1 MYCTGRAP
9 TPMKTISIFL
19 GNGHGPHTVGL
30 NLEPADAH
38 SSIVS
43 AHRPPPVTPKKP
55 LDLPTNIRHSSLPA
69 TSNYFPIHSRLA
81 RRQTYAQQSRPR
93 HIAQP
98 ARKDEVAQ
106 PASLERP
113 VSPVYE
119 RPVPCVQQLSCRRR
133 QGCCG
138 ILCVAAP
145 MKCSTGRR
153 RRHDKRGAFHVRV
166 TTLLT

>member
-1 MYCTGRAP
+1 MLAGHTHSWRKPQYRSAAPIRLHNFGLKRWRLDSPANCWGTG
-9 TPMKTISIFL
+9 
-19 GNGHGPHTVGL
+19 
-30 NLEPADAH
+30 
-38 SSIVS
+38 SS
-43 AHRPPPVTPKKP
+43 
-55 LDLPTNIRHSSLPA
+55 N

-106 PASLERP
+106 PASLKRP